1 MIKMS
6 YSHLFV
12 LDPLVK
18 AREDRDGVFDYYRD
32 SLVYILA
39 NDELLSDEYALLK
52 AIAINVHFNFDEHA
66 MSIINNRMIEE
77 SLPKTDDTKHDFLQH
92 LAVLILVCSDK
103 CLTEDVIIFDAIA
116 RKYGY
121 SLKVLDDVVNTI
133 VSRIGNSNEY
143 RIALKDNIISSYAR
157 AKEVDRKMFINT
169 YLQESVECEYWI
181 NTGF

>member
-1 MIKMS
+1 MS

-32 SLVYILA
+32 NLVYILA

-52 AIAINVHFNFDEHA
+52 AIAINVHFNFDEYA
-66 MSIINNRMIEE
+66 MTIINNRMIEK
-77 SLPKTDDTKHDFLQH
+77 SLPKTDKTKHDFLQH

-103 CLTEDVIIFDAIA
+103 CRTEDVIIFDAIA

-121 SLKVLDDVVNTI
+121 SLKVLDDVVNTV
-133 VSRIGNSNEY
+133 VSRIGNSNEHL
-143 RIALKDNIISSYAR
+143 IALKDNIISSYAR
-157 AKEVDRKMFINT
+157 AKEVDRKMFINA
-169 YLQESVECEYWI
+169 YLRESEDSKKWRNI
-181 NTGF
+181 PF

>member
-169 YLQESVECEYWI
+169 YLQESKDSKAWGSCL
-181 NTGF
+181 F